1 MNILSDCPAGDK
13 ECLIKKLTSNRI
25 THYDLNHLMQIATS
39 DDLKSITQSVFDMD
53 EATLLERSAVEGATR
68 WLNSLKN
75 ERRKDL
81 YVKKIQHTPRH
92 ELKKVVAEG
101 DSWFNYPLILTD
113 ILDWISMDKN
123 TAVFSLASAS
133 DWLVNILASREYVNG
148 LSVHQPDFFLMSGGG
163 NDVGGMSR
171 MALMVSHRFNETS
184 ELTHSAWAQHLIA
197 NAHEKPYL
205 LSKEVSLD
213 TRKPDEKRWNDA
225 IGHLSKDF
233 FALMMLFR
241 LQYYSLFHSLLVG
254 GNEKFPDL
262 KIITQGYDFLVPSD
276 NKGWGINPL
285 KWYIPV
291 LRWIGHGWWLK
302 KPLIFKEISGEKL
315 QLDILYA
322 CMYFFNEMMIELEE
336 KFMELHPTAK
346 GRLFH
351 VDSRGLVQKNEW
363 TDEIHPQPHKFRTI
377 AQTYLDCIH
386 GQPSDY
392 KHVYR
397 SINRQKP

>member
-1 MNILSDCPAGDK
+1 MNLFSDCPAGDK
-13 ECLIKKLTSNRI
+13 DCLIKKLTSNRI

-75 ERRKDL
+75 DRRKEL
-81 YVKKIQHTPRH
+81 YVKKIMRPPQGG
-92 ELKKVVAEG
+92 LKKVVAEG

-148 LSVHQPDFFLMSGGG
+148 LSVHQPNFFLMSGGG

-225 IGHLSKDF
+225 IGYLSKDF

-254 GNEKFPDL
+254 GNEKFPNL

-302 KPLIFKEISGEKL
+302 KPLIFKGLSGEKL

>member
-1 MNILSDCPAGDK
+1 
-13 ECLIKKLTSNRI
+13 
-25 THYDLNHLMQIATS
+25 
-39 DDLKSITQSVFDMD
+39 
-53 EATLLERSAVEGATR
+53 
-68 WLNSLKN
+68 
-75 ERRKDL
+75 
-81 YVKKIQHTPRH
+81 
-92 ELKKVVAEG
+92 
-101 DSWFNYPLILTD
+101 
-113 ILDWISMDKN
+113 MDKN

-213 TRKPDEKRWNDA
+213 TRKPDEKRWNEA
-225 IGHLSKDF
+225 VGHLSKDF

-254 GNEKFPDL
+254 GKEKFPDL

-302 KPLIFKEISGEKL
+302 KPLIFKGLSGQEL

>member
-1 MNILSDCPAGDK
+1 M
-13 ECLIKKLTSNRI
+13 KLTNENSRKARLIRKLTKNRI
-25 THYDLNHLMQIATS
+25 THDGLNTLMTIATS

-68 WLNSLKN
+68 WLNSIKN
-75 ERRKDL
+75 DRRKAL
-81 YVKKIQHTPRH
+81 YVKKIQYRPSN

-171 MALMVSHRFNETS
+171 MALMVTHKVNETP
-184 ELTHSAWAQHLIA
+184 ELEYSAWAQHLIK
-197 NAHEKPYL
+197 NAHEKPYRM
-205 LSKEVSLD
+205 SDDPSPD
-213 TRKPDEKRWNDA
+213 TRKPTEERWNSA
-225 IGHLSKDF
+225 MGYLSKDF

-241 LQYYSLFHSLLVG
+241 LQYYSLFHSLLVDG
-254 GNEKFPDL
+254 KEKFPNL

-276 NKGWGINPL
+276 NKGWGVNPL

-302 KPLIFKEISGEKL
+302 KPLIFKGLSGEEL

-336 KFMELHPTAK
+336 KFMEINPTTK

-351 VDSRGLVQKNEW
+351 IDSRGLVQPNEW
-363 TDEIHPQPHKFRTI
+363 TDEIHPQPHKFRTV

-386 GQPSDY
+386 NRPHPSDY

>member
-1 MNILSDCPAGDK
+1 MNLFSDCPAGDK
-13 ECLIKKLTSNRI
+13 DCLIKKLTSNRI

-39 DDLKSITQSVFDMD
+39 DDLKAITQSVFDMD

-81 YVKKIQHTPRH
+81 YVKKIQHTPRP

-213 TRKPDEKRWNDA
+213 TRKPDEKRWNEA
-225 IGHLSKDF
+225 VGHLSKDF

-254 GNEKFPDL
+254 GKEKFPDL

-302 KPLIFKEISGEKL
+302 KPLIFKEISGEKH

-351 VDSRGLVQKNEW
+351 VDSRG
-363 TDEIHPQPHKFRTI
+363 R
-377 AQTYLDCIH
+377 
-386 GQPSDY
+386 
-392 KHVYR
+392 
-397 SINRQKP
+397 